1 MKNQGFPADEFD
13 GRRTT
18 ARGKGRSRM
27 AWAEIEG
34 LKKTFGAHTA
44 LDDFNISIERGE
56 LVSLLG
62 PSGCGK
68 TTTLRIVAGF
78 ENPDSGAVRID
89 GENILNA
96 APHRRRMGMVF
107 QNYALFPHLTAEENI
122 AFGMRI
128 TRRSREEIAR
138 RVDELLALV
147 KLRPTDRNKMPR
159 QMSGG
164 QQQRVAVARAL
175 AIDPRM
181 LLLDEPLSAL
191 DAVIRVGLRDQ
202 IREIQTA
209 LGMTTLFVTHDQEEA
224 LAISDRIV
232 VMRDGQ
238 IEQVGTPEEIY
249 AQPRSRF
256 VAGFIGKM
264 NILDGQVS
272 DTHKGRVSCGD
283 HQILVPART
292 TERMQVGQGVTLLVR
307 PEAISL
313 SEPENALASNGNS
326 LIASIDSVTFLGAA
340 KRFVLNADGQSFIV
354 DVPMGQD
361 RSFQRG
367 DRVALSF
374 QPDACR
380 VLAPDRA
387 A

>member
-1 MKNQGFPADEFD
+1 MPWVE
-13 GRRTT
+13 
-18 ARGKGRSRM
+18 M
-27 AWAEIEG
+27 AG
-34 LKKTFGAHTA
+34 LNKTFGAHTA
-44 LDDFNISIERGE
+44 LHDFNIAIERGE

-78 ENPDSGAVRID
+78 ETPDSGKVRID

-128 TRRSREEIAR
+128 AGRSRDEIKR
-138 RVDELLALV
+138 RVDELLTLV
-147 KLRPTDRNKMPR
+147 KLRRIDANKMPR

-191 DAVIRVGLRDQ
+191 DAVVRVGLRDQ
-202 IREIQTA
+202 IREIQTS
-209 LGMTTLFVTHDQEEA
+209 LGKTTIFVTHDQEEA

-249 AQPRSRF
+249 AQPNSRF
-256 VAGFIGKM
+256 VAGFIGRM
-264 NILDGQVS
+264 NILDGRVS
-272 DTHKGRVSCGD
+272 DSHEGRVSCGD
-283 HQILVPART
+283 HQILVPAET
-292 TERMQVGQGVTLLVR
+292 TERMHVGQGVTLLVR

-313 SEPENALASNGNS
+313 NEPDNAAAKNGNN
-326 LIASIDSVTFLGAA
+326 LIASIDGVTFLGVA
-340 KRFVLNADGQSFIV
+340 KRFALNAHGQPFIV
-354 DVPMGQD
+354 DVPTAQD
-361 RSFQRG
+361 RTFRRG

-374 QPDACR
+374 QPNACR